1 MMEILKLLL
10 RIVIAFVWLHHV
22 ILADCKVIK
31 HSTVVDGYGNA
42 SEWQYGLRDDLKKET
57 SIKQTNSTSTTNI
70 VSLTTHM

>member
-1 MMEILKLLL
+1 MEIIKLLL
-10 RIVIAFVWLHHV
+10 RIVIAFVWLQHV

-31 HSTVVDGYGNA
+31 HRTSNVDGYGNA
-42 SEWQYGLRDDLKKET
+42 SEWQVGDFKEKET